1 MDIEQARFNMVEQQI
16 RPWEVLDG
24 TVLDLLFVVKREDF
38 VPDAYR
44 AIAFTDMEIPIGHQQ
59 AMLPPRVEARM
70 LQELAPMPGEH
81 VLEIGTGSGYFTAL
95 LAKRAA
101 QVTSIEY
108 HDDLSRTAA
117 AHLQA
122 AGVRNVLLKVGDAA
136 HSPAPFIGDQKFDAI
151 VLTGSTPVL
160 PPAYLDALKPSGRLL
175 AIVGDAPAMTA
186 TLYRRGADGAFA
198 ATDLFETVVAPLIH
212 AEHPSRFEF

>member
-1 MDIEQARFNMVEQQI
+1 MDIEKARFNMVEQQI
-16 RPWEVLDG
+16 RPWEVLDS

-59 AMLPPRVEARM
+59 FMLPPRVEARM
-70 LQELAPMPGEH
+70 LQELAPMPAEH

-108 HDDLSRTAA
+108 HEQLSRTAA
-117 AHLQA
+117 ARLQA
-122 AGVRNVLLKVGDAA
+122 AGVRNAQLKVGDAA

-151 VLTGSTPVL
+151 VLTGSTPVV
-160 PPAYLDALKPSGRLL
+160 PPAYLDAIKPAGRLL

-198 ATDLFETVVAPLIH
+198 ATELFETVVAPLIH

>member
-1 MDIEQARFNMVEQQI
+1 MVVAAGAQALLARVGA
-16 RPWEVLDG
+16 LDYLARRLR
-24 TVLDLLFVVKREDF
+24 TQAPEALLR
-38 VPDAYR
+38 DA
-44 AIAFTDMEIPIGHQQ
+44 E
-59 AMLPPRVEARM
+59 
-70 LQELAPMPGEH
+70 
-81 VLEIGTGSGYFTAL
+81 FTAL

-101 QVTSIEY
+101 QVTSMEY
-108 HDDLSRTAA
+108 HDELSRTAA
-117 AHLQA
+117 ARLQA

-160 PPAYLDALKPSGRLL
+160 PPAYLDALKPTGRLL

-198 ATDLFETVVAPLIH
+198 ATDLFETVVSPLIH
-212 AEHPSRFEF
+212 AEQPSRFEF